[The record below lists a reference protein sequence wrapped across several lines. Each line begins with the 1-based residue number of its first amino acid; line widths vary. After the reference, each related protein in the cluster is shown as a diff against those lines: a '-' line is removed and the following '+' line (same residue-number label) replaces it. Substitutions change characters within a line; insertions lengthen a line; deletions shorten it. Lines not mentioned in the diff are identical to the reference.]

1 MDLPLINPFDFH
13 SRFPHITE
21 KVIEKL
27 DDTTLKNCR
36 QVAKSWQNYI
46 DDTNVPWIRIV
57 NIPSIP
63 QNGETYFQIAAKAG
77 QSKITKMIIQDS
89 KELDLDLNDGW
100 NDGNTAFQLACLN
113 GHLKVAEN
121 IVQESAN
128 FNINLNTGKFLDE
141 GNEGHEN
148 TGFQLACKF
157 GHLKL
162 AEMLLENS
170 VNFDIDIHAM
180 NANGQT
186 AFHLACSDT
195 YHSVNESS
203 KLLVAKLIIE
213 KSAELDINLNAKN
226 YFGKQTAL
234 HCACIGWYTDIVKL
248 IITKSIDFDINLNA
262 KDENGRTAL
271 HDVSK
276 WGRECPNIVEI
287 FIKNSVKFGIK
298 LDAKDKE
305 GLTTFHLACI
315 GKSNVLL
322 KI

>member
-1 MDLPLINPFDFH
+1 MDNALINPFEFY
-13 SRFPHITE
+13 SRFPHIAE
-21 KVIEKL
+21 RIIEKL
-27 DDTTLKNCR
+27 DDSTLKNCR

-46 DDTNVPWIRIV
+46 DDTNVSWIRIV

-77 QSKITKMIIQDS
+77 QSKITKMIIQNS

-148 TGFQLACKF
+148 TGFQLACKK

-162 AEMLLENS
+162 VEMLLEKS

-186 AFHLACSDT
+186 AFHLACRNNILSLEINIIKMMIKISDC
-195 YHSVNESS
+195 S
-203 KLLVAKLIIE
+203 KLDL
-213 KSAELDINLNAKN
+213 
-226 YFGKQTAL
+226 T
-234 HCACIGWYTDIVKL
+234 
-248 IITKSIDFDINLNA
+248 A
-262 KDENGRTAL
+262 KDNEGKTGLQIAIENGILQTNL
-271 HDVSK
+271 GSK
-276 WGRECPNIVEI
+276 LCGQ
-287 FIKNSVKFGIK
+287 K
-298 LDAKDKE
+298 L
-305 GLTTFHLACI
+305 GLF
-315 GKSNVLL
+315 
-322 KI
+322 